1 MNVEKTY
8 RLKQKNGDAES
19 DKDLITVFNGSTG
32 RSKVTDEEAEHLNSL
47 RVIRDALLRFDLSKN
62 EVRVYLYL
70 ARFGAQ
76 KAQRIAEAL
85 NVHRTEAYK
94 ILRRLEKQGLVS
106 CIFERPM
113 KFVAVPFDN
122 ALGNLIEER
131 RQRVHQMVQ
140 WKKELMTTWRSLPK
154 GHAKKIRKETFQVLE
169 GRKQVSVKATQ
180 LLDGCS
186 SDIKMILS
194 DETLLWLYN
203 STFFDDLEEL
213 AKKRSINVKILT
225 NYSPTSTYVLEEVSI
240 DDGDFSYVD
249 LDDAPCFIIVD
260 DDEMLLLMDKPEEDN
275 KAFAIWTNYM
285 TLLKSYRLLFGLV
298 WKEPQNIA
306 LMAGAPQVE

>member
-1 MNVEKTY
+1 MHVEKTY
-8 RLKQKNGDAES
+8 RLKQKEDDAES
-19 DKDLITVFNGSTG
+19 DKELITVFNGSTG
-32 RSKVTDEEAEHLNSL
+32 RSKVTEEEAEHLNSL
-47 RVIRDALLRFDLSKN
+47 RVIRDALIRFDLSKN

-113 KFVAVPFDN
+113 KFVAVSFDK

-140 WKKELMTTWRSLPK
+140 WKKELMKTWRSLPK
-154 GHAKKIRKETFQVLE
+154 AQAKKVRKETFQVLE

-180 LLDGCS
+180 LLEECTS
-186 SDIKMILS
+186 EVKMILS

-213 AKKRSINVKILT
+213 AEERDINVKILT
-225 NYSPTSTYVLEEVSI
+225 NYSPTSTYVLEEVNI
-240 DDGDFSYVD
+240 DDADFSYVD

-260 DDEMLLLMDKPEEDN
+260 DEEMLLLMDKPEKDN

-306 LMAGAPQVE
+306 LMAGAPQIE

>member
-1 MNVEKTY
+1 MHVEKTY

-131 RQRVHQMVQ
+131 RQRVHQMFQ

-180 LLDGCS
+180 LLEGCS

>member
-1 MNVEKTY
+1 MHVEKTY

-32 RSKVTDEEAEHLNSL
+32 RSKVTDEEAEHINSL

-154 GHAKKIRKETFQVLE
+154 GQAKKIRKETFQVLE

-180 LLDGCS
+180 LLEGCS